1 LAGFGYD
8 AANMAI
14 NMVFSDQTHAQ
25 YLLSPS
31 GYIGTDGIFRINPN
45 GTNDRALRI
54 MQLNGSGTPSEIRP
68 AQTNFIT
75 PIYSINPNKISATDA
90 MSLNTDGIDPD
101 DYIRLP
107 ERFRDKYRSKTIGA
121 NIKTKTTPIQEN
133 IVTVESD
140 NTVIKPA
147 EFESAKQESVKRTY
161 IDEYV
166 VEE

>member
-1 LAGFGYD
+1 
-8 AANMAI
+8 
-14 NMVFSDQTHAQ
+14 
-25 YLLSPS
+25 LSPS
-31 GYIGTDGIFRINPN
+31 GYIGTDGIFRIKQN
-45 GTNDRALRI
+45 GSNERALRI

-75 PIYSINPNKISATDA
+75 PIYSIDPTEITPASAMELETI
-90 MSLNTDGIDPD
+90 GIDPD

-107 ERFRDKYRSKTIGA
+107 ERLRDKYRSKTIGA

-161 IDEYV
+161 IEEYEII
-166 VEE
+166 EE